1 MVLSSSSTVYIP
13 ITLVCT
19 ALLGNYKCD
28 TGMEVDL
35 SQCMNVLELKPL
47 FWLSLEE
54 QIDIIYQ
61 VCHIQSATGINQSIW
76 DWIPCQFL
84 AMHVTCI
91 PMRWEKKHL
100 NNWGWCV
107 SGIILFPFYWAKN
120 SRETKVKAC
129 EEWITYRKTHSNF
142 LLEGS
147 KAELTLRSTS
157 WSSLRFSWSSRC
169 FCKIS
174 RILWR
179 LLLEPEVLLGDL
191 VTSSKARLEAMSAA
205 KRIASASSL
214 RSWKIKN

>member
-1 MVLSSSSTVYIP
+1 M
-13 ITLVCT
+13 
-19 ALLGNYKCD
+19 
-28 TGMEVDL
+28 
-35 SQCMNVLELKPL
+35 LELKPL

-61 VCHIQSATGINQSIW
+61 VCHIQSATGINQLHLRLNSMTLSSYAC
-76 DWIPCQFL
+76 D
-84 AMHVTCI
+84 MHTNE
-91 PMRWEKKHL
+91 MRKKNHL